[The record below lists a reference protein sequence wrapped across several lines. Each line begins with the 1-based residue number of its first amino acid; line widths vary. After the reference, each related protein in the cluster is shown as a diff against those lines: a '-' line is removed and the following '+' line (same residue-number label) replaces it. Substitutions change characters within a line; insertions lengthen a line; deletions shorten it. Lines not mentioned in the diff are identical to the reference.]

1 MDIIWGSCFK
11 GEIYMNFPLSENL
24 SGHINCLGK
33 SAYRSILFG
42 LKLHKP
48 GKKIMKKRKRPGKVA
63 PAINDIQGPEGL
75 KVKYYKIFNIC
86 IEFLL
91 KFIKYS
97 SVNQIK

>member
-1 MDIIWGSCFK
+1 
-11 GEIYMNFPLSENL
+11 
-24 SGHINCLGK
+24 
-33 SAYRSILFG
+33 
-42 LKLHKP
+42 
-48 GKKIMKKRKRPGKVA
+48 MKKRKRPGKVA